1 MHTNHILWK
10 VIRDEAILFDTTTGD
25 FFSLSGTG
33 IRIWCLLTEG
43 KSSEE
48 VAHTILA
55 EFEVDPDTVKD
66 DIDELIANMK
76 NNGIIL

>member
-10 VIRDEAILFDTTTGD
+10 VIGHEAILFDTTTGD

-43 KSSEE
+43 KSSPEI
-48 VAHTILA
+48 ASTILA
-55 EFEVDPDTVKD
+55 EYEVDPETAQD
-66 DIDELIANMK
+66 DVDELIANMK
-76 NNGIIL
+76 SNGIIR